1 LCEDVPVPLAALTVA
16 LYFLRRMKP
25 TTVAL
30 IAYKTWR
37 WLPPEQ
43 RRQLFLV
50 ARRNGPRVAS
60 TLMRRRRVRF

>member
-1 LCEDVPVPLAALTVA
+1 VCEDAGVPLTALTVL
-16 LYFLRRMKP
+16 LYVMRRVKP

-43 RRQLFLV
+43 RRQLLLV

-60 TLMRRRRVRF
+60 TLIRRGRRF

>member
-1 LCEDVPVPLAALTVA
+1 MPLAALTVL
-16 LYFLRRMKP
+16 LYVLRRVKP

-43 RRQLFLV
+43 RRQLLLT
-50 ARRNGPRVAS
+50 ARRNGPRVAL
-60 TLMRRRRVRF
+60 TVMRRGRRF